1 MKHTYSVGDKVLVKN
16 DQLAKYAKVAY
27 KGPYKIL
34 AVHNNGTVSIQIK
47 NIIDRYNI
55 RNIYP
60 YKE

>member
-1 MKHTYSVGDKVLVKN
+1 MKHTYNVGDNVLIKN
-16 DQLAKYAKVAY
+16 EQIAKHAKVAY
-27 KGPYKIL
+27 KGPYRIL